1 MYKKNIAA
9 IFILVFVLGLFFQY
23 NRSDGFVRLSKNVN
37 ENVLNAAV
45 NGQMQDKAS
54 LPKEKFLVVYDPA
67 NVSSMFM
74 KHNLE
79 KIITDQKKDVVTMPV
94 HAAEAFSQEYTGVL
108 LTTGD
113 MQKIP
118 GIAALEQYVE
128 QGGTAIF
135 LQRLSREAMNAGLQK
150 QLGIETIGSE
160 VNTNGIEMKTDFLFG
175 ASDFSMDEA
184 DYQTA
189 ANQVDLAEKAEV
201 QMTSA
206 DGLPL
211 LWQTASGDGK
221 YIVYNGTGMTDK
233 MNYGLIV
240 AAMSCTEDTYVYPVL
255 GMKLFFIDD
264 FPAPEPEGNYDKI
277 YDELHLTTVQF
288 FREVWWPKMLSNAKK
303 YDLKYTGLVIESY
316 GDQVKGPFKP
326 LPGRKSKDNLIVYG
340 RELLKAGGELGLH
353 GYNHQSLAP
362 AGYNQDA
369 LGYVPWKSE
378 EDMTESMQELRRYVK
393 EVFPDYEFR
402 TYVPPSNILSPEGKA
417 AVKKAFPELKVYAS
431 LYNGV
436 AEEHA
441 YYQDFQKNADGTFE
455 IPRVTSGYIPS
466 DSMKWEG
473 INVLNMMG
481 VFSHFVHP
489 DELFYEESK
498 DLTWDQMEHGLR
510 DFLADIF
517 GRYPWLRSATA
528 SEAMEYMD
536 DYADLNY
543 RVHRSPDH
551 TTVQVWNYRKPV
563 TFILRSDKELDH
575 ANGCKVEWID
585 DGAYLV
591 RVEDTTAE
599 IYWKGEKD

>member
-1 MYKKNIAA
+1 
-9 IFILVFVLGLFFQY
+9 
-23 NRSDGFVRLSKNVN
+23 
-37 ENVLNAAV
+37 
-45 NGQMQDKAS
+45 
-54 LPKEKFLVVYDPA
+54 
-67 NVSSMFM
+67 
-74 KHNLE
+74 
-79 KIITDQKKDVVTMPV
+79 
-94 HAAEAFSQEYTGVL
+94 
-108 LTTGD
+108 
-113 MQKIP
+113 
-118 GIAALEQYVE
+118 
-128 QGGTAIF
+128 
-135 LQRLSREAMNAGLQK
+135 
-150 QLGIETIGSE
+150 
-160 VNTNGIEMKTDFLFG
+160 
-175 ASDFSMDEA
+175 
-184 DYQTA
+184 
-189 ANQVDLAEKAEV
+189 
-201 QMTSA
+201 
-206 DGLPL
+206 
-211 LWQTASGDGK
+211 
-221 YIVYNGTGMTDK
+221 
-233 MNYGLIV
+233 
-240 AAMSCTEDTYVYPVL
+240 
-255 GMKLFFIDD
+255 
-264 FPAPEPEGNYDKI
+264 
-277 YDELHLTTVQF
+277 
-288 FREVWWPKMLSNAKK
+288 MLSNAKK

-498 DLTWDQMEHGLR
+498 DLTWHQMQDGMEDMLKSLNEHYG
-510 DFLADIF
+510 
-517 GRYPWLRSATA
+517 WLHSATA
-528 SEAMEYMD
+528 SEAMEALNDYYDMD
-536 DYADLNY
+536 Y
-543 RVHRSPDH
+543 RVEKTDNEVHIYC
-551 TTVQVWNYRKPV
+551 WNYRKPV
-563 TFILRSDKELDH
+563 SFVLRTNRGIDTISGGHFEKIDEH
-575 ANGCKVEWID
+575 AYVIRMADPEAVIH
-585 DGAYLV
+585 L
-591 RVEDTTAE
+591 
-599 IYWKGEKD
+599 KGEDAE